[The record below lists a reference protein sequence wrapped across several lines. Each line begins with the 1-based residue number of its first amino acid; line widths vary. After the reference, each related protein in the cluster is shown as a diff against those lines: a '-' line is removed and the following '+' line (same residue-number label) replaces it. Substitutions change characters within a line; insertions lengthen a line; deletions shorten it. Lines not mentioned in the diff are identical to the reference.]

1 MSDPLSN
8 LYMTYHAGDQYLV
21 MTGHVGKFFSFTTV
35 IDHVLEQIEVCR
47 VPVFFYIIAYLKQF
61 QDCGE
66 GEDCVNYKAGGDN
79 PGGHQPLDHHQEDE
93 DDEEDEE
100 EEVDSDD
107 DDEIA
112 NNVLNL

>member
-21 MTGHVGKFFSFTTV
+21 MTDHVGNFFLFTMV
-35 IDHVLEQIEVCR
+35 IDHVLEQIEERC
-47 VPVFFYIIAYLKQF
+47 VPVFYIIAYLKQF
-61 QDCGE
+61 KDCGE

-93 DDEEDEE
+93 DDEE

-107 DDEIA
+107 DEEIA